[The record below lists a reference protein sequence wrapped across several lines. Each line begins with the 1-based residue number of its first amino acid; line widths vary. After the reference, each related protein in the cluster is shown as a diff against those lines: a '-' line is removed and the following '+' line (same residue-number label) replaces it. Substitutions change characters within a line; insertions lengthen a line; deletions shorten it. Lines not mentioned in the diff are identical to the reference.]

1 MDGRVSEL
9 DPPLLAA
16 SGHGWIKSLSPPE
29 RVQLTFQFLR
39 WLRLQALVVA
49 LQWRGLG
56 SQSRRSCCLDRLLLL
71 LPPAIRSQH
80 SLHFLNKQL
89 LLMLNLGRLID
100 QMPGELDLGL
110 LQFPENAFHF
120 GFDLPAALG
129 VEQDLLLPLILLAL
143 LPDLE
148 HPVCELL
155 LLLLRSDMLFQLPP
169 FDLFIRHLLRQQF
182 RLRRLRHKARILIG
196 FERLVN
202 LELDHTLRPIF
213 NLRCQL
219 PPSLDKYI
227 SHLEELILAQTARTV
242 ATPTAIR
249 TQPIRVDPHSVE
261 LLVIIIMQTHSTVI
275 PFALELP
282 HFIPATTT
290 ASVATSLLF

>member
-1 MDGRVSEL
+1 MV
-9 DPPLLAA
+9 
-16 SGHGWIKSLSPPE
+16 
-29 RVQLTFQFLR
+29 
-39 WLRLQALVVA
+39 VVA

-56 SQSRRSCCLDRLLLL
+56 SRSWRSCCLEHLLLL
-71 LPPAIRSQH
+71 LPTIGGQH
-80 SLHFLNKQL
+80 SLHFLHKQL
-89 LLMLNLGRLID
+89 LLLLNLGRLID

-110 LQFPENAFHF
+110 LQFCENAFHF
-120 GFDLPAALG
+120 GLDLTAALG
-129 VEQDLLLPLILLAL
+129 VEHNLLLPFILLAL

-148 HPVCELL
+148 HPICELL
-155 LLLLRSDMLFQLPP
+155 LLLLRSDVLFQLSP
-169 FDLFIRHLLRQQF
+169 FDLLIRHLLRQQF

-275 PFALELP
+275 PLALELP